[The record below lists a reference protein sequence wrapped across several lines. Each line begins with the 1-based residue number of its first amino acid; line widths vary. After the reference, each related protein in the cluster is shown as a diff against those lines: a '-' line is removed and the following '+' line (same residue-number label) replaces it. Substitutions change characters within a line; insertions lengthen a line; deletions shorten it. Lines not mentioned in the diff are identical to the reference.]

1 MAFNKQL
8 PEISYRKTDKGE
20 IEMLNLGDKV
30 VLLKEY
36 EPKTTNKNKE
46 ILIEGSIGTI
56 CDILSNDA
64 VYVEFD
70 QNEYTMVKKVRNT
83 LDMIY
88 KTEYLLKSEKE
99 KTTST

>member
-36 EPKTTNKNKE
+36 EPKTIINEWPNAIVGSFIIIF
-46 ILIEGSIGTI
+46 ILTI
-56 CDILSNDA
+56 
-64 VYVEFD
+64 
-70 QNEYTMVKKVRNT
+70 K
-83 LDMIY
+83 
-88 KTEYLLKSEKE
+88 
-99 KTTST
+99 